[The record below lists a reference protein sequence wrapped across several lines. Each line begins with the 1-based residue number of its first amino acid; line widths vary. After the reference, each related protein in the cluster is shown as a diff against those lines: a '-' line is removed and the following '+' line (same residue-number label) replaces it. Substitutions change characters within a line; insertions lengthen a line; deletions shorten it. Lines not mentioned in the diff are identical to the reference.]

1 MNCYKCPQE
10 NEVALVQQLTR
21 HKGPVRGLEFSCLSP
36 NHLASGAEEGEI
48 CIWDISKPSE
58 PTHFSPLK
66 IWDMRNTMS
75 PLREVVGHNKAPI
88 CLPVLKIIA
97 PFVGTL
103 VLARSVNLSVNFNNF
118 TSLKSYAFFYLIKI
132 VSELPAGTNWNFD
145 VHRYPK
151 IPGIISASS
160 FDGKVGIYNIDRII
174 AKGEEATAELDDKI
188 KKFTQDTMWLNLK

>member
-10 NEVALVQQLTR
+10 NEVALIQQLTR
-21 HKGPVRGLEFSCLSP
+21 HKRPVRGLEFSCLSP
-36 NHLASGAEEGEI
+36 NHLASDAEEGEI

-75 PLREVVGHNKAPI
+75 PLREVVGHYKAPI

-103 VLARSVNLSVNFNNF
+103 VLARS
-118 TSLKSYAFFYLIKI
+118 I

>member
-103 VLARSVNLSVNFNNF
+103 VLARS
-118 TSLKSYAFFYLIKI
+118 I

>member
-1 MNCYKCPQE
+1 MEEFSLGLVVGGLVDGNIDIWSRRLLISPQE

-103 VLARSVNLSVNFNNF
+103 VLARS
-118 TSLKSYAFFYLIKI
+118 I

-151 IPGIISASS
+151 IPGIISTSS

>member
-1 MNCYKCPQE
+1 MEFSLGLVVGGLVDGNIDIWSRRLLISPQE

-103 VLARSVNLSVNFNNF
+103 VLARS
-118 TSLKSYAFFYLIKI
+118 I

-188 KKFTQDTMWLNLK
+188 EKFTQDTMWLNLK

>member
-1 MNCYKCPQE
+1 MEFSLGLVVGGLVDGNIDIWSRRLLISPQE

-103 VLARSVNLSVNFNNF
+103 VLARS
-118 TSLKSYAFFYLIKI
+118 I